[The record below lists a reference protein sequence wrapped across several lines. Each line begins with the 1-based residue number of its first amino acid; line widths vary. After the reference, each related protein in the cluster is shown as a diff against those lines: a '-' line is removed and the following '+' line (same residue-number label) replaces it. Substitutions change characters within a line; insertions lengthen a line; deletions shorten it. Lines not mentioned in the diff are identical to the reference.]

1 MLEAPLVKWGL
12 LGAAAV
18 LVGTSTFSIVGLKNE
33 HIRADE
39 LAVTNQE
46 LRNSLTDVRGQLQAV
61 TTKLDALSEAR
72 KAPATTAP
80 AAATAAQR
88 TATARPATDPRIKQ
102 VQDRVSAQ
110 QKQLDS
116 TQKDLATARQD
127 LDSTR
132 QDLVSARD
140 ELQKANQEL
149 GGRLDT
155 TRDEL
160 NGSIARNH
168 DELVALQKRGE
179 RNYYEFTID
188 KAKQF
193 HRVGPISLSARKVD
207 FKRKYFDLALMVDDQ
222 QLEKKHVDL
231 FEPVMIRLND
241 RPQPLELVV
250 NEIRKDQIKG
260 YVSEPKYKNSE
271 LAQK

>member
-18 LVGTSTFSIVGLKNE
+18 LVGTSAFSVVGLKNE

-39 LAVTNQE
+39 LAATNQE
-46 LRNSLTDVRGQLQAV
+46 LRSSLVDVRGELQAV
-61 TTKLDALSEAR
+61 TSKLDSLAEAR
-72 KAPATTAP
+72 KAPAATS
-80 AAATAAQR
+80 AALRAAS
-88 TATARPATDPRIKQ
+88 ARPANDPRIKQ
-102 VQDRVSAQ
+102 VQDKVSAQ
-110 QKQLDS
+110 QKQLD
-116 TQKDLATARQD
+116 A
-127 LDSTR
+127 TR
-132 QDLVSARD
+132 QDLASARD
-140 ELQKANQEL
+140 ELQKANQDL
-149 GGRLDT
+149 GGRLDN

-160 NGSIARNH
+160 NGSIAKNH

-193 HRVGPISLSARKVD
+193 HRVGPLSLSARKVD
-207 FKRKYFDLALMVDDQ
+207 FKKKYFDLAMMVDDQ

-231 FEPVMIRLND
+231 YEPVMIRLND
-241 RPQPLELVV
+241 RPQPVELVV

-260 YVSEPKYKNSE
+260 YVSEPKYKNSD
-271 LAQK
+271 LALK